1 MAKNTTSATSA
12 QSGNHVTVKPSQ
24 FKDVLA
30 FCDKAG
36 LVAFVMSP
44 PGVGKSDLIRQYA
57 EETKRR
63 YYDIRL
69 AYSAPTDLQGFPY
82 IDRENNRMKFSL
94 PNWFPTE
101 PGNVLALEEFSCASK
116 MVQNGSLQL
125 TLDRRIGD
133 HVLPE
138 NTLTVLAGNGASHR
152 VHVERLSSAV
162 ANRIMFI
169 HLVPD
174 LDDWTEWALAAGVD
188 VRLVAFLR
196 FRPDL
201 LHSFDPAKWDGETG
215 FATPRSWA
223 AAARLVASEPPAYL
237 RHPMLEGLVG
247 PGPAAELNAFLTIY
261 EQLPSIDGI
270 LLDPKGSDVPEEPS
284 ARYAVCAALANKA
297 EKGNFNRV
305 TTYLGRLPKEFE
317 VFGVRLTVRTKK
329 EVLSSKDFITWA
341 VDNKDVML

>member
-1 MAKNTTSATSA
+1 MAKNTTSTAAPSA
-12 QSGNHVTVKPSQ
+12 NHVTVKPSQ
-24 FKDVLA
+24 LTETLRY
-30 FCDKAG
+30 CDKAG
-36 LVAFVMSP
+36 LVAFVLSP
-44 PGVGKSDLIRQYA
+44 PGIGKSDVIRQYA
-57 EETKRR
+57 ATTERKFIDT
-63 YYDIRL
+63 RL
-69 AYSAPTDLQGFPY
+69 SYAAPTDIKGFP
-82 IDRENNRMKFSL
+82 IVDREANVMKFAT
-94 PNWFPTE
+94 PAEYPTE
-101 PGNVLALEEFSCASK
+101 PGNVWLLDEFSCAGK
-116 MVQNGSLQL
+116 AVQNAALQL
-125 TLDRRIGD
+125 VLDRRVGD
-133 HVLPE
+133 YTVPD
-138 NTLTVLAGNGASHR
+138 NTLLVLAGNGASHR

-297 EKGNFNRV
+297 EKGNFSRV